1 MRVIELDVRTLEHPV
16 PLEKAVSAFAVLAQ
30 GEVLHMIHRK
40 NPLPLFD
47 ILGKQGGRYRTYED
61 ENGIWHILIA
71 RDPAIDLESL
81 DV

>member
-1 MRVIELDVRTLEHPV
+1 MHVIELDVRIFEHPV
-16 PLEKAVSAFAVLAQ
+16 PLEKAIAAFAALTQ

-47 ILGKQGGRYRTYED
+47 ILGKQGGRYRSYED

-71 RDPAIDLESL
+71 RDPAVDLESL